1 MSAYNIAFQ
10 YATPH
15 GVFTAIHIPD
25 TPDPVPAEVLDK
37 LPREEAAFAET
48 LRAYRQVSFVGGRI
62 ALRHA
67 AAQLSIDP
75 PPILP
80 DARGAPVL
88 PKSISG
94 IISHKRT
101 MAVGMVGQAR
111 NGTLGVDLED
121 YAPARLSIAPSVLTP
136 GELSIVE
143 ALPED
148 RRWIA
153 LLTRFS
159 IKESIYKAI
168 DPYVQRYVG
177 FHEAIVTPDLEGGA
191 QVTLQ
196 LKGGEGPFHVDARY
210 QWLHGRLLTS
220 VRVLPA

>member
-15 GVFTAIHIPD
+15 GVFTTVHIPD
-25 TPDPVPAEVLDK
+25 SPDPVPERVLDK
-37 LPREEAAFAET
+37 LPSEEAEFART

-67 AAQLSIDP
+67 AAQLGLDP

-80 DARGAPVL
+80 DGRGAPAL
-88 PKSISG
+88 PASIAGS
-94 IISHKRT
+94 ISHKRT

-121 YAPARLSIAPSVLTP
+121 YAPARLSIAGSVLTP
-136 GELSIVE
+136 EELTVVE

-148 RRWIA
+148 RRWIS

-159 IKESIYKAI
+159 IKESVYKAI
-168 DPYVQRYVG
+168 DPYVHRYVG
-177 FHEAIVTPDLEGGA
+177 FHEAIVEPDLEGSA
-191 QVTLQ
+191 RVTLRLEKQ
-196 LKGGEGPFHVDARY
+196 EGPFRVDARY
-210 QWLHGRLLTS
+210 RWLHGQLLTS
-220 VRVLPA
+220 VRIQPG